1 MAKADFLHGSVFH
14 GLLNF
19 MVPVLGALLLQAAY
33 GAADVFVIG
42 MFCDAASLSGVG
54 TGSVAMNI
62 VIFGLVSLA
71 MGSTVVI
78 GQHIGEGAHGKA
90 EEAAGATLVLF
101 AIISVIGTV
110 LIEIFTPEILH
121 LLRVP
126 AEAFEKTEIY
136 FRICVGGT
144 VVITAYNVI
153 SCIMRGLGNSK
164 LPFLFVLIACIVNI
178 VGDFILIGGFGMD
191 VAGAAIATV
200 FSQLVSVV
208 VSVIV
213 LRKVKF
219 GIDFASIRLGFYPEE
234 MKKILKIG
242 IPLMV
247 EELTVE
253 VSFLVMNAIINA
265 MGLIESAGYG
275 VAQKLIAFVMLIPS
289 ALMQSVSAFVAQNF
303 GAQNYARIKEGYR
316 KSIFAGT
323 VFCTGVFLISYFGGG
338 LMSRAFTSDPAV
350 IKASHLYIQGFSF
363 DCILTCY
370 LFASIGLLNGTG
382 HTFPVFMQGVT
393 SAIIVRIP
401 SALLLSSIAGA
412 TLFHVGLA
420 APITTV
426 YGIVFFW
433 VTIVIM
439 KRRKTEK
446 ALL

>member
-1 MAKADFLHGSVFH
+1 M
-14 GLLNF
+14 
-19 MVPVLGALLLQAAY
+19 
-33 GAADVFVIG
+33 
-42 MFCDAASLSGVG
+42 
-54 TGSVAMNI
+54 
-62 VIFGLVSLA
+62 
-71 MGSTVVI
+71 
-78 GQHIGEGAHGKA
+78 
-90 EEAAGATLVLF
+90 
-101 AIISVIGTV
+101 
-110 LIEIFTPEILH
+110 
-121 LLRVP
+121 P

-164 LPFLFVLIACIVNI
+164 LPFLFVLIACVVNI
-178 VGDFILIGGFGMD
+178 AGDFILIGGFGMD

-219 GIDFASIRLGFYPEE
+219 GIDFARIRLGFYPEE

-350 IKASHLYIQGFSF
+350 IRASHLYIQGFSF

-382 HTFPVFMQGVT
+382 HTFPVLMQGVT